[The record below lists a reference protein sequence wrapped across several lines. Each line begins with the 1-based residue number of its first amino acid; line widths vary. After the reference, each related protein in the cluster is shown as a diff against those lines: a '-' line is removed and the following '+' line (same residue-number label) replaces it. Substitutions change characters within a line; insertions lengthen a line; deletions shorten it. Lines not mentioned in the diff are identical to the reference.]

1 VDETTLIS
9 SGDASTDDGGRRQV
23 VVGLRHDVH
32 RVVDRLRNED
42 AVQRQDDAV
51 VVLDMRRQVIVV
63 RVSLMV
69 MVFEVRVRDQVLAV
83 RPLGAVHVLDRRER
97 KPGQDGH
104 EAQRERAKGEHH
116 PGCYGIVTTRAT
128 EESVRNVEAY
138 NGS

>member
-1 VDETTLIS
+1 M
-9 SGDASTDDGGRRQV
+9 

-51 VVLDMRRQVIVV
+51 VVFDMRRQVIV

-83 RPLGAVHVLDRRER
+83 GPLGAVHVLDRRER
-97 KPGQDGH
+97 KPGQGGN
-104 EAQRERAKGEHH
+104 EAQRDRAKTEHH
-116 PGCYGIVTTRAT
+116 PDAT
-128 EESVRNVEAY
+128 
-138 NGS
+138 GSRPPRQLKSLSGM